1 MIELNIMYD
10 YLIVDGYNVL
20 HYALSKGLLEIKSM
34 EGARRW
40 LLDQLVNYT
49 YHQGIRTLLYFDARD
64 SGTPEG
70 YVEDFGRLRMIF
82 PPAHLSADDAI
93 ERVCRELSSQYTV
106 QVATSDGLLQ
116 KVVFGEGVY
125 RLSARELIERLASS
139 KRELRENLEDRK
151 KNRLDEEL
159 TDSVRDELEKWR
171 RE

>member
-82 PPAHLSADDAI
+82 PLPIFPQMMPLRGYAGNSAASTRFRWLLRMDF
-93 ERVCRELSSQYTV
+93 CRRSS
-106 QVATSDGLLQ
+106 
-116 KVVFGEGVY
+116 
-125 RLSARELIERLASS
+125 
-139 KRELRENLEDRK
+139 
-151 KNRLDEEL
+151 
-159 TDSVRDELEKWR
+159 LEKVYTGFPQGN
-171 RE
+171 